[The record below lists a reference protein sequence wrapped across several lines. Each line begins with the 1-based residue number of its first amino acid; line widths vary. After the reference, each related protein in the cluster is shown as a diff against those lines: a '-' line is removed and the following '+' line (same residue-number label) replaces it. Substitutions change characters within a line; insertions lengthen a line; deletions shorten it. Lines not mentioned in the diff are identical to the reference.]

1 MATTTK
7 NLGGRE
13 KRHLRIRK
21 KITGTPERPRL
32 SIYKSLK
39 HLYVQLIDDTTG
51 RSLVSVTTNTKAG
64 KAQGKVTFANVEGA
78 KAVGAAIA
86 DKAKAASHDTV
97 VFDRSGYRYHGV
109 IKAVAEAAREAG
121 LKF

>member
-1 MATTTK
+1 MLETK
-7 NLGGRE
+7 NLARRE

-21 KITGTPERPRL
+21 KVQGTAERPRL

-39 HLYVQLIDDTTG
+39 HLYIQLIDDQSA
-51 RSLVSVTTNTKAG
+51 RCLVSATTNTKSNKASGKKTFSNVDSAKEIGRMIAEKAREAG
-64 KAQGKVTFANVEGA
+64 HEL
-78 KAVGAAIA
+78 
-86 DKAKAASHDTV
+86 V

-109 IKAVAEAAREAG
+109 VKAIADAAREAG